1 MINRNDVAREKMQCA
16 ASMLQENQIDMWAVY
31 SRLKTDTA
39 LELMF
44 NTDTKNEVLFLL
56 TAGGERIVAALPEDA
71 ENYQESGL
79 YTRVVAVEE
88 GGFMK
93 VFREVFDEFGV
104 KSLALN
110 DSTEDTRCDGLSM
123 GLYRKLEHAIGTET
137 MEKVK
142 RSSYSMLEELR
153 AVKTPSEIE
162 ILKECS
168 RITTDIYDALFKRI
182 HVGLSEVGVAK
193 IMMEECAKRN
203 VCTAFGN
210 PPEYPLVL
218 NPKGGMSHRGP
229 NDTNICEPGDMLVID
244 FSIRY
249 NGYTSDIARTL
260 YFLKPDEEHAP
271 QDAVDCANAAI
282 RAVGAV
288 MEKIKPGMKGYEV
301 DAIGRQS
308 IVDSGFPAFPHA
320 TGHQV
325 GLEVH
330 DGGTTLGPKTGRY
343 SSHGVLRKNEIYA
356 LEPTVLQDRDKRSA
370 IIEDNVLLTDEGCVL
385 ISKRQ
390 TALIEIPYR
399 TGEENQE

>member
-1 MINRNDVAREKMQCA
+1 MINRNEVAREKMQRA
-16 ASMLQENQIDMWAVY
+16 AEMLNQRNIDMWVFYA
-31 SRLKTDTA
+31 RMKTDTA

-56 TAGGERIVAALPEDA
+56 TKCGERMEDA
-71 ENYQESGL
+71 KVYRESGL
-79 YTRVVAVEE
+79 YTRVIETE
-88 GGFMK
+88 GQGFMEE
-93 VFREVFDEFGV
+93 FRKLFQEFDV
-104 KSLALN
+104 QTLAVN
-110 DSTEDTRCDGLSM
+110 DSVDDTRCDGLTM
-123 GLYRKLEHAIGTET
+123 GLYKKLEKAVGQET
-137 MEKVK
+137 MAKVK
-142 RSSYSMLEELR
+142 RCSYEMLEELR

-162 ILKECS
+162 IMKECS
-168 RITTDIYDALFKRI
+168 RITTDIYDALFQRI
-182 HVGLSEVGVAK
+182 HVGLSEIDVAK
-193 IMMEECAKRN
+193 MMMEECEKRN
-203 VCTAFGN
+203 VVTAFGN

-229 NDTNICEPGDMLVID
+229 NAVNICEPGDMLVID

-249 NGYTSDIARTL
+249 NGYTSDIARSM
-260 YFLKPDEEHAP
+260 YFLKPGEDHAP

-282 RAVGAV
+282 NAVGAV
-288 MEKIKPGMKGYEV
+288 MAQIKPGMKGYEV

-308 IVDSGFPAFPHA
+308 IIDSGFPEFPHS

-330 DGGTTLGPKTGRY
+330 DGGTVLGMRTGKRA
-343 SSHGVLRKNEIYA
+343 SEGVLRKNEIYA

-370 IIEDNVLLTDEGCVL
+370 IIEDNVLLTDDGCVL

-399 TGEENQE
+399 TGEEN

>member
-1 MINRNDVAREKMQCA
+1 MINRDEVAKEKMQRA
-16 ASMLQENQIDMWAVY
+16 IEMLQENHLDMWVIY

-44 NTDTKNEVLFLL
+44 HTDTKNEVLFIL
-56 TAGGERIVAALPEDA
+56 TAGGERIAVAVPEDA
-71 ENYQESGL
+71 AGYEKTGL
-79 YTRVVAVEE
+79 YTRVITASEDT
-88 GGFMK
+88 FMTEFK
-93 VFREVFDEFGV
+93 KVFDEFEV
-104 KSLALN
+104 KSLAIN
-110 DSTEDTRCDGLSM
+110 DSVDDTRCDGLTV
-123 GLYRKLEHAIGTET
+123 GLYKKLEKAIGA
-137 MEKVK
+137 EKMAEVK
-142 RSSYSMLEELR
+142 RCSYSMLEELR

-162 ILKECS
+162 IMKECS

-182 HVGLSEVGVAK
+182 HVGLTEVGVAK

-203 VCTAFGN
+203 VVTAFGN

-218 NPKGGMSHRGP
+218 NPKGGMSHRNP
-229 NDTNICEPGDMLVID
+229 NDINVCEPGDMLVID

-249 NGYTSDIARTL
+249 NGYTSDIARTM

-271 QDAVDCANAAI
+271 QDVLDCANAAI

-288 MEKIKPGMKGYEV
+288 MAEIKPGMKGYEV

-308 IVDSGFPAFPHA
+308 ILDSGFPNIPHSV
-320 TGHQV
+320 GHQV

-330 DGGTTLGPKTGRY
+330 DGGTTLGPKTGRR
-343 SSHGVLRKNEIYA
+343 SSQGVLRKNEIYA

-370 IIEDNVLLTDEGCVL
+370 IIEDNVLLTDDGCVL

-390 TALIEIPYR
+390 TAIIEIPYR
-399 TGEENQE
+399 LTEEA

>member
-1 MINRNDVAREKMQCA
+1 MINRNEVAREKMQRA
-16 ASMLQENQIDMWAVY
+16 AEMLRENNIDMWVFYA
-31 SRLKTDTA
+31 RLKTDTA

-44 NTDTKNEVLFLL
+44 NTDTKNEVLFVL
-56 TAGGERIVAALPEDA
+56 TGGGDRIAVAVPEDA
-71 ENYQESGL
+71 KVYEQSGL
-79 YTRVVAVEE
+79 YTRVITVE
-88 GGFMK
+88 GDGFMAE
-93 VFREVFDEFGV
+93 FRKLFDEFAV
-104 KSLALN
+104 QTLAIN
-110 DSTEDTRCDGLSM
+110 DSTDDTRCDGLTV
-123 GLYRKLEHAIGTET
+123 GLYKKLASAIGPET
-137 MEKVK
+137 MERVK
-142 RSSYSMLEELR
+142 RCSYSMLEELR

-162 ILKECS
+162 IMKECS

-203 VCTAFGN
+203 VVTAFGN

-229 NDTNICEPGDMLVID
+229 NDVNICEPGDMLVID

-249 NGYTSDIARTL
+249 NGYTSDIARTM
-260 YFLKPDEEHAP
+260 YFLKPGEEHAP
-271 QDAVDCANAAI
+271 QDVVDCANAAI

-288 MEKIKPGMKGYEV
+288 MAQIKPGMKGYEI

-308 IVDSGFPAFPHA
+308 IIDSGFPPFPHS

-330 DGGTTLGPKTGRY
+330 DGGTNLGPATGRKA
-343 SSHGVLRKNEIYA
+343 SQGVLRKNEIYA

-370 IIEDNVLLTDEGCVL
+370 IIEDNVLLTDDGCVL

-390 TALIEIPYR
+390 TAIIEIPYR
-399 TGEENQE
+399 TGEES

>member
-1 MINRNDVAREKMQCA
+1 MINRNDVAKEKMQRA
-16 ASMLQENQIDMWAVY
+16 AEMLRENGIDMWVIY
-31 SRLKTDTA
+31 TRLKVDTA

-44 NTDTKNEVLFLL
+44 NTDTRNEVLFML
-56 TAGGERIVAALPEDA
+56 TKDGDRIAVALPEDA
-71 ENYQESGL
+71 ARYEQTGL
-79 YTRVVAVEE
+79 YTQVIAA
-88 GGFMK
+88 GADGFMAEFK
-93 VFREVFDEFGV
+93 KAFDAHGV
-104 KSLALN
+104 TSLALN
-110 DSTEDTRCDGLSM
+110 DSTEDTRCDGLTM
-123 GLYRKLEHAIGTET
+123 GLYKKLEKAIGADV
-137 MEKVK
+137 MARVK
-142 RSSYSMLEELR
+142 RCSYAMLEELR

-162 ILKECS
+162 IMKECS
-168 RITTDIYDALFKRI
+168 RITTDIYDALFQRI
-182 HVGLSEVGVAK
+182 HVGLSEIGVAK

-229 NDTNICEPGDMLVID
+229 NDSNICEPGDMLVID

-249 NGYTSDIARTL
+249 NGYTSDIARTM
-260 YFLKPDEEHAP
+260 YFLKPGEEHAP

-288 MEKIKPGMKGYEV
+288 MAKIKPGMKGYEV

-370 IIEDNVLLTDEGCVL
+370 IIEDNVLLTDDGCVL

-399 TGEENQE
+399 TGEEC